1 MVPISLLHA
10 SVNTLT
16 IISVTHNSIY
26 LAYKLYAI
34 IKRVSWMLN
43 VIDLNVIVP
52 CSDAKIFENSYICK
66 RLRIL
71 HIFLPKEVCLSTKK

>member
-1 MVPISLLHA
+1 
-10 SVNTLT
+10 
-16 IISVTHNSIY
+16 
-26 LAYKLYAI
+26 
-34 IKRVSWMLN
+34 MLN